1 MVLND
6 LWIDIDWWLEEI
18 FMMIPEITFAGLS
31 VMMVADLFQLPP
43 VRGKLMF
50 SQFSDKNSVGHL
62 LGLQLWHLFKYA

>member
-1 MVLND
+1 
-6 LWIDIDWWLEEI
+6 
-18 FMMIPEITFAGLS
+18 MMIPEKTFAGLS